1 MIMSDSKSVSE
12 YGECMGGEFVRICIH
27 KGIIYDP

>member
-1 MIMSDSKSVSE
+1 MSDSKSISE
-12 YGECMGGEFVRICIH
+12 NQEGMGGEFVRICIH